1 MDDAVALK
9 RLEAL
14 LEGVGADAVCQL
26 CLVELENASRDPAD
40 TGAPPTADATCAHR
54 TCARCMATLNLD
66 DGAWGPAGCPSCE
79 MDDTDAGMTRMFGAA
94 TGGGEATRDTSADE
108 PSSCRCG
115 RVLLTRESFRGV
127 EAAALAGVFVAE
139 RRAVARAVGIARA
152 SPSPAGDKED
162 EEDGDEEGDASAFWG
177 PTPSLDVRETTGNE
191 SEQKND
197 APRWWDC
204 GAQMI
209 SLRDALPSA
218 RVFLSRLRLDEDLAI
233 VSNGSALL
241 GSGFGRDIDRGD
253 AAVARFNEYETSG
266 FEDDVGARITAHVTG
281 WLFSARRGDPGDRL
295 AHEEPSEASVEI
307 RLAPNVESLA
317 RAYYVSYARAV
328 AHHKRAWVSSRD
340 TTDTTDTTSGEIE
353 ILEFA
358 NVSETNADDADGDAW
373 WRDRLEKRRA
383 PVAFVA
389 APSTYARHWT
399 HVRSDGPGPQAQ
411 TNAGRTRATTRVTSG
426 YAFLLL
432 ALDFAGMALPGVA
445 EEECVCAPP
454 GARTNENEK
463 KKGSVR
469 LYGFED
475 DPRNARDGAG
485 GHFWDPAHA
494 QHHEIY
500 DLPWE
505 RSVARELAA
514 TRRGVSR
521 AANPALHVHSSARRG
536 GDENRKKTTRL
547 KDERLKT
554 CDGEEK
560 VDEPEPPAGG
570 FHEDCFN
577 VP

>member
-40 TGAPPTADATCAHR
+40 AGAPPTADSRCEHR

-66 DGAWGPAGCPSCE
+66 DGAWGLAGCPSCE

-115 RVLLTRESFRGV
+115 RVLLTRESLGGV

-139 RRAVARAVGIARA
+139 RRAVARALGIARA
-152 SPSPAGDKED
+152 SPSPASD
-162 EEDGDEEGDASAFWG
+162 EEDDATRAFWG
-177 PTPSLDVRETTGNE
+177 PAPSRCTDVRETTDGDLN
-191 SEQKND
+191 EQKND

-204 GAQMI
+204 GAQI
-209 SLRDALPSA
+209 FSTRDALPSA
-218 RVFLSRLRLDEDLAI
+218 RNFLSHLRLDTDCAV

-241 GSGFGRDIDRGD
+241 GSRFGRDIDFGD

-266 FEDDVGARITAHVTG
+266 FEHDVGVRITAHVTG

-295 AHEEPSEASVEI
+295 AHEEPSLASVEI

-328 AHHKRAWVSSRD
+328 AHHKRAWVLSRD
-340 TTDTTDTTSGEIE
+340 KRASSLAGTDKTSGDVGDEDDGS
-353 ILEFA
+353 
-358 NVSETNADDADGDAW
+358 VSETNVSDSDAW

-383 PVAFVA
+383 PVAFVV

-399 HVRSDGPGPQAQ
+399 HVRLHGPGPQSQ
-411 TNAGRTRATTRVTSG
+411 TNAGRTRLTTRVTSG

-445 EEECVCAPP
+445 EEECARAPP

-505 RSVARELAA
+505 RSVVRELAA

-521 AANPALHVHSSARRG
+521 AANPALRLHSSARRG
-536 GDENRKKTTRL
+536 GDENRNGAPKMK
-547 KDERLKT
+547 
-554 CDGEEK
+554 G
-560 VDEPEPPAGG
+560 
-570 FHEDCFN
+570 
-577 VP
+577 

>member
-26 CLVELENASRDPAD
+26 CLVELENSFHDPAGA
-40 TGAPPTADATCAHR
+40 GAPPTADARCEHR
-54 TCARCMATLNLD
+54 TCARCMATLDLD
-66 DGAWGPAGCPSCE
+66 DGAWGLAGCPSCE

-94 TGGGEATRDTSADE
+94 TGAGEVPDE

-139 RRAVARAVGIARA
+139 RRAVARAVGIART
-152 SPSPAGDKED
+152 SPSPAGD
-162 EEDGDEEGDASAFWG
+162 EEARISGELPSAFWG
-177 PTPSLDVRETTGNE
+177 RAPSLDGERCSAGDEE
-191 SEQKND
+191 
-197 APRWWDC
+197 AWRWWDC
-204 GAQMI
+204 GAQMV

-218 RVFLSRLRLDEDLAI
+218 SAFLAPLALDTSLAI

-241 GSGFGRDIDRGD
+241 GSAFGRDIDAGGGD
-253 AAVARFNEYETSG
+253 AAVARFNEYETKT
-266 FEDDVGARITAHVTG
+266 FERDVGARTTAHVTS
-281 WLFSARRGDPGDRL
+281 WLLSANRGEPCDRL

-307 RLAPNVESLA
+307 RLAPNVETLA

-328 AHHKRAWVSSRD
+328 AHHAREFYCPKKKRKQTRRD
-340 TTDTTDTTSGEIE
+340 DETPKETEETDGGDDGRRRED
-353 ILEFA
+353 
-358 NVSETNADDADGDAW
+358 SETDSETETNDVTRDRDAW
-373 WRDRLEKRRA
+373 WRDRLERRRA

-399 HVRSDGPGPQAQ
+399 HVRLDGPRGDGGDGVP
-411 TNAGRTRATTRVTSG
+411 NAGRTRATTRVTSG

-432 ALDFAGMALPGVA
+432 ALDFAGMALPGC
-445 EEECVCAPP
+445 EEERRAKKTPPETRKCA
-454 GARTNENEK
+454 NEK

-494 QHHEIY
+494 QHHAIY
-500 DLPWE
+500 SISWE
-505 RSVARELAA
+505 RSVMRELAA
-514 TRRGVSR
+514 TRRGVSMPTN
-521 AANPALHVHSSARRG
+521 AILHAYET
-536 GDENRKKTTRL
+536 GDVSP
-547 KDERLKT
+547 D
-554 CDGEEK
+554 
-560 VDEPEPPAGG
+560 AIS
-570 FHEDCFN
+570 
-577 VP
+577 

>member
-40 TGAPPTADATCAHR
+40 AGAPPTADSRCEHR

-66 DGAWGPAGCPSCE
+66 DGAWGLAGCPSCE

-115 RVLLTRESFRGV
+115 RVLLTRESFGGV

-139 RRAVARAVGIARA
+139 RRAVARALGIARA
-152 SPSPAGDKED
+152 SPNLAS
-162 EEDGDEEGDASAFWG
+162 DEEGDASAFWG
-177 PTPSLDVRETTGNE
+177 PAPSRCTDVRETTDG
-191 SEQKND
+191 EQKND

-204 GAQMI
+204 GAQI
-209 SLRDALPSA
+209 FSTHDALPSA
-218 RVFLSRLRLDEDLAI
+218 RTFLSHLRLDTDCAV

-241 GSGFGRDIDRGD
+241 GSQFGSAIDFGD

-266 FEDDVGARITAHVTG
+266 FEHDVGVRITAHVTG

-295 AHEEPSEASVEI
+295 AHEEPSLASVEI

-340 TTDTTDTTSGEIE
+340 KRASSLAGTDKTSGDVGDEDDGS
-353 ILEFA
+353 
-358 NVSETNADDADGDAW
+358 VSETNVSDGDAW

-399 HVRSDGPGPQAQ
+399 HVRLHGPGPQSQ
-411 TNAGRTRATTRVTSG
+411 TNAGRTRLTTRVTSG

-445 EEECVCAPP
+445 EEECARAPP

-505 RSVARELAA
+505 RSVVRELAA

-521 AANPALHVHSSARRG
+521 AANPALRLHSSARHG
-536 GDENRKKTTRL
+536 GDENRNDAPKMK
-547 KDERLKT
+547 
-554 CDGEEK
+554 G
-560 VDEPEPPAGG
+560 
-570 FHEDCFN
+570 
-577 VP
+577 

>member
-26 CLVELENASRDPAD
+26 CLVELENSFHDPAGA
-40 TGAPPTADATCAHR
+40 GAPPTADARCEHR
-54 TCARCMATLNLD
+54 TCARCMATLDLD
-66 DGAWGPAGCPSCE
+66 DGAWGLAGCPSCE

-94 TGGGEATRDTSADE
+94 TGAGEVPDE

-139 RRAVARAVGIARA
+139 RRAVARAVGIART
-152 SPSPAGDKED
+152 SPSPAGD
-162 EEDGDEEGDASAFWG
+162 EEARISGEIPSAFWG
-177 PTPSLDVRETTGNE
+177 RAPSLE
-191 SEQKND
+191 SERCS
-197 APRWWDC
+197 ATAWRWWDC
-204 GAQMI
+204 GAQMV

-218 RVFLSRLRLDEDLAI
+218 SAFLAPLALDTSLAI

-241 GSGFGRDIDRGD
+241 GSAFGRDIDAGAN
-253 AAVARFNEYETSG
+253 AAVARFNEYETKT
-266 FEDDVGARITAHVTG
+266 FERDVGARTTAHVTS
-281 WLFSARRGDPGDRL
+281 WLLSANRGEPCDRL

-307 RLAPNVESLA
+307 RLAPNVETLA

-340 TTDTTDTTSGEIE
+340 TRAFVRQAGTDKTSGDVGDEDDGS
-353 ILEFA
+353 
-358 NVSETNADDADGDAW
+358 VSETNVSDGDAW
-373 WRDRLEKRRA
+373 WRDRLERRRA

-399 HVRSDGPGPQAQ
+399 HVRLDGPRGDGGDGVP
-411 TNAGRTRATTRVTSG
+411 NAGRTRATTRVTSG

-432 ALDFAGMALPGVA
+432 ALDFAGMALPGC
-445 EEECVCAPP
+445 EEERRAKKTPP
-454 GARTNENEK
+454 ETRKNANEK

-494 QHHEIY
+494 QHHAIY
-500 DLPWE
+500 SISWE
-505 RSVARELAA
+505 RSVMRELAA
-514 TRRGVSR
+514 TRRGVSMPTN
-521 AANPALHVHSSARRG
+521 AILHAYET
-536 GDENRKKTTRL
+536 GDVS
-547 KDERLKT
+547 D
-554 CDGEEK
+554 
-560 VDEPEPPAGG
+560 AIS
-570 FHEDCFN
+570 
-577 VP
+577 

>member
-40 TGAPPTADATCAHR
+40 AGAPPTADSRCEHR

-66 DGAWGPAGCPSCE
+66 DGAWGLAGCPSCE

-115 RVLLTRESFRGV
+115 RVLLTRESFGGV

-139 RRAVARAVGIARA
+139 RRAVARALGIARA
-152 SPSPAGDKED
+152 SPNLAS
-162 EEDGDEEGDASAFWG
+162 DEEGDASAFWG
-177 PTPSLDVRETTGNE
+177 PAPSRCTDVRETTDGDKN
-191 SEQKND
+191 EQKND

-204 GAQMI
+204 GAQI
-209 SLRDALPSA
+209 FSTRDALPSA
-218 RVFLSRLRLDEDLAI
+218 RTFLSHLRLDTDCAV

-241 GSGFGRDIDRGD
+241 GSQFGSAIDFGD

-266 FEDDVGARITAHVTG
+266 FEHDVGVRITAHVTG

-295 AHEEPSEASVEI
+295 AHEEPSLASVEI

-340 TTDTTDTTSGEIE
+340 KRASSLAGTDKTSGDVGDEDDGS
-353 ILEFA
+353 
-358 NVSETNADDADGDAW
+358 VSETNVSDGDAW

-399 HVRSDGPGPQAQ
+399 HVRLDGPRGDGGDGVP
-411 TNAGRTRATTRVTSG
+411 NAGRTRATTRVTSG

-432 ALDFAGMALPGVA
+432 ALDFAGMALPGC
-445 EEECVCAPP
+445 EEERRAKKTPP
-454 GARTNENEK
+454 ETRKNANEK

-494 QHHEIY
+494 QHHAIY
-500 DLPWE
+500 SISWE
-505 RSVARELAA
+505 RSVMRELAA
-514 TRRGVSR
+514 TRRGVSMPTN
-521 AANPALHVHSSARRG
+521 AILHAYET
-536 GDENRKKTTRL
+536 GDVS
-547 KDERLKT
+547 D
-554 CDGEEK
+554 
-560 VDEPEPPAGG
+560 AIS
-570 FHEDCFN
+570 
-577 VP
+577 